1 MAWLLSKD
9 WATTILVGASKLSQ
23 LDDNLKAA
31 DIQLSKDEVAAL
43 DAVTAPTPMYPNWFN
58 EKTADAATR
67 QALGV

>member
-1 MAWLLSKD
+1 M
-9 WATTILVGASKLSQ
+9 SQ

-31 DIQLSKDEVAAL
+31 DIVMSQDEVAAL

-58 EKTADAATR
+58 EKTADASTR